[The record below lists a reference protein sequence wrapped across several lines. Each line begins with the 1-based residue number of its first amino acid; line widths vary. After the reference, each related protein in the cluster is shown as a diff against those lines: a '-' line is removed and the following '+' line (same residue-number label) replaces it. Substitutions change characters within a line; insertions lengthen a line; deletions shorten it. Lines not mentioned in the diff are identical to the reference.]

1 MPTPTRVTPQ
11 TLDSNASSTVMSDS
25 PVGDQAALER
35 SLIEAMPRLNRWA
48 HRHMSGPIRNQ
59 MDPADLAQEAA
70 LRAIAYMPRFK
81 WTHEHSMGALLKQI
95 AINRARDEVRRIVRR
110 GEHAEVTDAL
120 ASDAAGPLELAIQR
134 ERTVRYHQALAGLR
148 DVERRLISAR
158 AEGHSYAA
166 MALSLGL
173 PSADAARMALTRAT
187 GKLKSEVLREAR
199 RGSIGGRGS
208 ERAVERSSHTH

>member
-1 MPTPTRVTPQ
+1 
-11 TLDSNASSTVMSDS
+11 
-25 PVGDQAALER
+25 
-35 SLIEAMPRLNRWA
+35 
-48 HRHMSGPIRNQ
+48 
-59 MDPADLAQEAA
+59 MDPADLAQEVA
-70 LRAIAYMPRFK
+70 LRAIAYLPRFK

-95 AINRARDEVRRIVRR
+95 AINRTRDEVRRIVRR

-134 ERTVRYHQALAGLR
+134 ERTARYHQALAGLR
-148 DVERRLISAR
+148 NLERRLITAR

-187 GKLKSEVLREAR
+187 GKLRSEIFREAR
-199 RGSIGGRGS
+199 LGSISGRGS
-208 ERAVERSSHTH
+208 ERPAERSLHAH